1 MVNRGNISSVNHDLI
16 KANRRVSRLRN
27 YIVVADE
34 AIKFYRC
41 VHKDDKVVLTI
52 KDDLGT

>member
-1 MVNRGNISSVNHDLI
+1 MVNRGNTSSVNHDLI